1 MTTVL
6 PVADTA
12 GPDTAAVSE
21 RLMAEFEGRVGL
33 AEVTRAVRE
42 SRQDLARAGT
52 QPPTDVLEQCA
63 REHLARRCG
72 R

>member
-6 PVADTA
+6 PEPDLT
-12 GPDTAAVSE
+12 GPDIAAVSE

-33 AEVTRAVRE
+33 ADVTRAVRE
-42 SRQDLARAGT
+42 CRQDLAGAGA

-63 REHLARRCG
+63 REHLARRSG

>member
-6 PVADTA
+6 PVPDTA
-12 GPDTAAVSE
+12 GPDTAAVAE
-21 RLMAEFEGRVGL
+21 RLMAEFEGRLGL

-42 SRQDLARAGT
+42 CRQDLAAEGT
-52 QPPTDVLEQCA
+52 QPGTGALERCA